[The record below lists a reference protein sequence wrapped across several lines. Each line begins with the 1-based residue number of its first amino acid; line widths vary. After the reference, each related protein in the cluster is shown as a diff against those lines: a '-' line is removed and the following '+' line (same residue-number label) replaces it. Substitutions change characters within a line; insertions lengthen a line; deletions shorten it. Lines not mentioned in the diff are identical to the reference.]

1 LFAIALAATLGFTPA
16 TAQRIDAIVGA
27 EVRANRTPG
36 IAVGVVESGRIIY
49 ARGFGDADISRNTRV
64 SPATQFRIG
73 QLSEEFTAAALLL
86 LEQSGKVKLDDPVT
100 AYLPNLTFARSV
112 TLRELLDQTSGLPH
126 VSDWAHL
133 LKAASV
139 ARPLGPPG
147 VAYDFNP
154 LNYAIAAMVVERVS
168 GIPLSDYV
176 EQHIFVPLVMD
187 SSLYVGETGL
197 SGLHAIGYTERHGA
211 FVKAQLWSST
221 RSEGDADVISNVY
234 DLAKWDIEFP
244 ILLRVDAVRE
254 MFTPALPTSLDR
266 HAMGWTI
273 DQRDGRRFIWQNGE
287 IPGYHVMNA
296 LLPDDHVAV
305 IVLVNTDTFG
315 GDATLPEEIAGRIL
329 DVLVP
334 PTAQR
339 VDNAV
344 MARAREWLAR
354 LANGRIDRTELTPAF
369 SQYLSD
375 SVVRQAH
382 IASYGPVIS
391 IIPIASTLATDGAT
405 EYEFLVR
412 FAHGVRHYHLTIAA
426 DGRVAFI
433 SFSP

>member
-1 LFAIALAATLGFTPA
+1 MFAIALAAALGFTPA
-16 TAQRIDAIVGA
+16 TEQRIDRIVEA
-27 EVRANRTPG
+27 EISAHRAPG

-49 ARGFGDADISRNTRV
+49 ARGFGRADVSRNV
-64 SPATQFRIG
+64 PISPATQFRIG

-86 LEQSGKVKLDDPVT
+86 LEQSDKLKLDDTVT
-100 AYLPNLTFARSV
+100 TYLPELTFARSV
-112 TLRELLDQTSGLPH
+112 TLRDLLDQTSGLPH

-133 LKAASV
+133 IKAASA
-139 ARPLGPPG
+139 ARPASPPHTT
-147 VAYDFNP
+147 YDFNP
-154 LNYAIAAMVVERVS
+154 LNYVIASMVVERVA

-187 SSLYVGETGL
+187 SSLYVGERGISDT
-197 SGLHAIGYTERHGA
+197 HAIGYTMHGTGFA
-211 FVKAQLWSST
+211 KALQWSIS
-221 RSEGDADVISNVY
+221 RSAGNADVISNVY

-254 MFTPALPTSLDR
+254 MFTPGLAGVVDH

-273 DQRDGRRFIWQNGE
+273 DQRDGKLFVWQNAE
-287 IPGYHVMNA
+287 IPGYHAMNA

-305 IVLVNTDTFG
+305 IVLTNTDTFG
-315 GDATLPEEIAGRIL
+315 GNATLPEEIAGRIL

-344 MARAREWLAR
+344 VSRARDWLAR
-354 LANGRIDRTELTPAF
+354 LATGRIDRTQLTPEF
-369 SQYLSD
+369 SSYLSD
-375 SVVRQAH
+375 SVVRQAN
-382 IASYGPVIS
+382 IAAFGPVIS
-391 IIPIASTLATDGAT
+391 MVPIASVAAAKGAT
-405 EYEFLVR
+405 QYEFLVH
-412 FAHGVRHYHLTIAA
+412 FEHAVRHYEFTLAA
-426 DGRVAFI
+426 DGRIAFI